1 MELKRTGHENLIPLN
16 RLSKEEHRVVQAAGG
31 RKSGEVRRRK
41 KQLRET
47 LTKMLSA
54 KINPEVELQ
63 IDALL
68 KSPLK
73 NKTVQDAVVAGL
85 IARAISRGDPQ
96 AFMAIREAVGE
107 TNEDQ
112 QSDSGVQIIDDI
124 PAE

>member
-1 MELKRTGHENLIPLN
+1 
-16 RLSKEEHRVVQAAGG
+16 
-31 RKSGEVRRRK
+31 
-41 KQLRET
+41 
-47 LTKMLSA
+47 MLSA

-124 PAE
+124 PIE